1 MKLRPNQNSISLTS
15 KQLAKVRLIQ
25 QAISE
30 PTTYHKI
37 LDGLIDTGFAN
48 ALKTLYADGE
58 LDQETYQKGL
68 KQLPD
73 YLRAS
78 INSWNPLGPHN
89 L

>member
-1 MKLRPNQNSISLTS
+1 MKPRPNQISISLTS
-15 KQLAKVRLIQ
+15 QQLAKVRLMQ

-30 PTTYHKI
+30 PTTFHKI

-48 ALKTLYADGE
+48 ALKTLYARGE
-58 LDQETYQKGL
+58 VDQENYQKGL

-78 INSWNPLGPHN
+78 INS
-89 L
+89 

>member
-1 MKLRPNQNSISLTS
+1 MKARPNQITIALTS
-15 KQLAKVRLIQ
+15 KQAAKVRLMQ

-30 PTTYHKI
+30 PTTFNKI
-37 LDGLIDTGFAN
+37 LDGLIDTGFAA

-78 INSWNPLGPHN
+78 ISS
-89 L
+89 

>member
-1 MKLRPNQNSISLTS
+1 MKARPNQISIALTS
-15 KQLAKVRLIQ
+15 KQLAKVRLMQ

-30 PTTYHKI
+30 PITFHKI

-48 ALKTLYADGE
+48 ALKSLYARGE
-58 LDQETYQKGL
+58 LAQENYQKGL

-78 INSWNPLGPHN
+78 INS
-89 L
+89 

>member
-1 MKLRPNQNSISLTS
+1 MKPAPIQIAITLST
-15 KQLAKVRLIQ
+15 KQSAKVRLMQ

-37 LDGLIDTGFAN
+37 LDGLIDTGFAA

-78 INSWNPLGPHN
+78 ITS
-89 L
+89 

>member
-1 MKLRPNQNSISLTS
+1 MKSTTNQITITLTS
-15 KQLAKVRLIQ
+15 KQASKVRLMQ

-37 LDGLIDTGFAN
+37 LDGLIDTGFAA

-58 LDQETYQKGL
+58 LNQESYQKGL
-68 KQLPD
+68 KQLPE

-78 INSWNPLGPHN
+78 ITS
-89 L
+89 

>member
-1 MKLRPNQNSISLTS
+1 MKPAPIQIAITLS
-15 KQLAKVRLIQ
+15 KKQSAKMRLMQ
-25 QAISE
+25 QTISE

-37 LDGLIDTGFAN
+37 LDGLIDTGFAA

-58 LDQETYQKGL
+58 LDQENYEMGL

-78 INSWNPLGPHN
+78 ISS
-89 L
+89 

>member
-1 MKLRPNQNSISLTS
+1 MKPSPKQVTITLTT
-15 KQLAKVRLIQ
+15 KQAAKVRLMQ

-37 LDGLIDTGFAN
+37 LDGLIDAGFAN

-58 LDQETYQKGL
+58 LNQESYQKGL

-78 INSWNPLGPHN
+78 ITS
-89 L
+89 

>member
-1 MKLRPNQNSISLTS
+1 MKSTPNQITITLTT
-15 KQLAKVRLIQ
+15 KQSAKVRLMQ

-37 LDGLIDTGFAN
+37 LDGLIDTGFAT

-78 INSWNPLGPHN
+78 ITS
-89 L
+89 

>member
-1 MKLRPNQNSISLTS
+1 MKSATNQIIITLTS
-15 KQLAKVRLIQ
+15 KQAAKVRLMQ

-37 LDGLIDTGFAN
+37 LDGLIDTGFAA

-58 LDQETYQKGL
+58 LNQENYQKGL
-68 KQLPD
+68 KQLPE

-78 INSWNPLGPHN
+78 ITS
-89 L
+89 

>member
-1 MKLRPNQNSISLTS
+1 MKPTPHQITITLTT
-15 KQLAKVRLIQ
+15 KQSAKVQLMQ

-37 LDGLIDTGFAN
+37 LDGLIDTGFAA

-68 KQLPD
+68 KQLPE

-78 INSWNPLGPHN
+78 ITS
-89 L
+89 

>member
-1 MKLRPNQNSISLTS
+1 MKSATNQITITLTT
-15 KQLAKVRLIQ
+15 KQSAKVRLMQ

-37 LDGLIDTGFAN
+37 IDGLIDAGFAN
-48 ALKTLYADGE
+48 AIKTLYADGE
-58 LDQETYQKGL
+58 LDQETYQKGM

-78 INSWNPLGPHN
+78 ITS
-89 L
+89 

>member
-1 MKLRPNQNSISLTS
+1 MKPSPKQVTITLTA
-15 KQLAKVRLIQ
+15 KQAAKVRLMQ

-37 LDGLIDTGFAN
+37 LDGLIDAGFAN
-48 ALKTLYADGE
+48 ALKTFYEDGE

-73 YLRAS
+73 YLRALITS
-78 INSWNPLGPHN
+78 
-89 L
+89 

>member
-1 MKLRPNQNSISLTS
+1 MKPISNPITITLTT
-15 KQLAKVRLIQ
+15 KQAAKVRLMQ

-37 LDGLIDTGFAN
+37 IDGLIDTGFAA

-58 LDQETYQKGL
+58 LDQKSYHKGL

-73 YLRAS
+73 YLRES
-78 INSWNPLGPHN
+78 ITS
-89 L
+89 

>member
-1 MKLRPNQNSISLTS
+1 MKARPNQNPISLTS

-48 ALKTLYADGE
+48 ALKTLHARGE
-58 LDQETYQKGL
+58 LDQENYQKGL

-78 INSWNPLGPHN
+78 INS
-89 L
+89 

>member
-1 MKLRPNQNSISLTS
+1 MKSTTNQIIITLTS
-15 KQLAKVRLIQ
+15 KQAAKVRLMQ

-37 LDGLIDTGFAN
+37 IDGLIDAGFAN

-58 LDQETYQKGL
+58 LNQENYERDL
-68 KQLPD
+68 NQLPG

-78 INSWNPLGPHN
+78 ITS
-89 L
+89 

>member
-1 MKLRPNQNSISLTS
+1 MKPTPNQITMTLTT
-15 KQLAKVRLIQ
+15 KQSAKVRLMQ

-37 LDGLIDTGFAN
+37 LDGLIDSGFAA

-58 LDQETYQKGL
+58 LDQEAYQRGL

-78 INSWNPLGPHN
+78 ITS
-89 L
+89 

>member
-1 MKLRPNQNSISLTS
+1 MKARPNQNSISLTS

-73 YLRAS
+73 YLRSS
-78 INSWNPLGPHN
+78 INS
-89 L
+89 

>member
-1 MKLRPNQNSISLTS
+1 MSSLSHPITFVLTS
-15 KQLAKVRLIQ
+15 KQVAKVRLMQ

-37 LDGLIDTGFAN
+37 LDGLIDTGFAA

-58 LDQETYQKGL
+58 LTQQNYQKGL

-73 YLRAS
+73 YLRSS
-78 INSWNPLGPHN
+78 IAPD
-89 L
+89 

>member
-1 MKLRPNQNSISLTS
+1 MKSTPNQISMSLTS
-15 KQLAKVRLIQ
+15 NQLAKVRLIQ

-48 ALKTLYADGE
+48 ALKTLYARGE
-58 LDQETYQKGL
+58 VDQENYQKGL

-78 INSWNPLGPHN
+78 INS
-89 L
+89 

>member
-1 MKLRPNQNSISLTS
+1 MKSTTNQITITLTT
-15 KQLAKVRLIQ
+15 KQASKVRLMQ

-37 LDGLIDTGFAN
+37 LDGLIDAGFAN
-48 ALKTLYADGE
+48 ALKTLYEDGE
-58 LDQETYQKGL
+58 LDQKTYQKGL

-78 INSWNPLGPHN
+78 ITS
-89 L
+89 

>member
-1 MKLRPNQNSISLTS
+1 MKPAPIQIAITLST
-15 KQLAKVRLIQ
+15 KQSAKVRLMQ

-37 LDGLIDTGFAN
+37 LDGLIDTGFAA

-58 LDQETYQKGL
+58 LDQENYERGL

-78 INSWNPLGPHN
+78 ITS
-89 L
+89 